1 MFYKRLIKQKSSKN
15 NVEKQD
21 FINSLDSKTLTNQ
34 QSDLCKNKMRENDL
48 FDSTKS
54 TRSNKTPGNDRLT
67 KEFYGNFWD
76 KLKTLIIVHHVS

>member
-54 TRSNKTPGNDRLT
+54 TRSN
-67 KEFYGNFWD
+67 
-76 KLKTLIIVHHVS
+76 